1 MVESGIF
8 EWMKSRNR
16 FSELVKIFFSQRFAT
31 NVKVGQKSCKD
42 DDQRKK
48 VENNVSCFADK

>member
-1 MVESGIF
+1 
-8 EWMKSRNR
+8 MKSRNR
-16 FSELVKIFFSQRFAT
+16 FSELVKMFFGQRFAAD
-31 NVKVGQKSCKD
+31 VKVGQKSCKD

>member
-1 MVESGIF
+1 MESEIF

-16 FSELVKIFFSQRFAT
+16 FLELVKMFFGQCFAT
-31 NVKVGQKSCKD
+31 DVKVGQKSYKD

>member
-1 MVESGIF
+1 MESEYLN
-8 EWMKSRNR
+8 EWKAETGFRN
-16 FSELVKIFFSQRFAT
+16 SLKCFFGQCFAID
-31 NVKVGQKSCKD
+31 VKVGQKSCKD